1 MNFYKGKKALYN
13 KEVHNDGIFFT
24 TDTNEIIANE
34 FIYGGNSG
42 SGGSSGASIT
52 SWTLENGVLTLVMSS
67 GDNVV
72 ITFDEASE
80 TTKGL
85 MSTEDKKKLNS
96 LEENLNKKV
105 DKVEGKSL
113 VDDIQITKLS
123 ELPAKSELDSKIN
136 EAKNAGTTTQTNLDA
151 HISNTENPHKVTK
164 AQVGLDNVTNDAQV
178 KRSEMGVANGVA
190 TLGEDGI
197 IPTSQLPSSV
207 DQIIEYPSV
216 SDFPETGESNKIY
229 LAKDTNL
236 TYKWSGTQYTVISSS
251 LSLGETSSTA
261 YAGDKGKK
269 LADTVSQLTSTVE
282 LFPDLY
288 LQKDTQSGYIQMSDG
303 NTISKDEFASSI
315 NGVYYKVIN

>member
-42 SGGSSGASIT
+42 SGGSGASIT

-80 TTKGL
+80 TIKGL

-136 EAKNAGTTTQTNLDA
+136 EVKNAGTATQTNLDA

-207 DQIIEYPSV
+207 DQIIEYPSI

-236 TYKWSGTQYTVISSS
+236 SYRWSGTQYTVISSS

-269 LADTVSQLTSTVE
+269 LANTVSELVSTVA

-288 LQKDTQSGYIQMSDG
+288 LQTDTQSGYIQMSDG
-303 NTISKDEFASSI
+303 STISKDEFVSSI